1 MKKTNIYYVVNYII
15 ILMVAFL
22 NYKIINYTNNYME
35 KTYNYNI
42 LIVISPII
50 CVILFGVSIGLA
62 SFFKEINAS
71 GKWKKDINKLLI
83 IGLPSL
89 IISLLPLLVYIEVIP
104 YYFAV
109 NNMLFISKLFQILL
123 GYTIISSFHK

>member
-1 MKKTNIYYVVNYII
+1 MKKTNINYIINYII
-15 ILMVAFL
+15 ILVIAFF
-22 NYKIINYTNNYME
+22 NYKVINHTNNYIK

-42 LIVISPII
+42 LLVIFPII
-50 CVILFGVSIGLA
+50 CLILFGISIGLI
-62 SFFKEINAS
+62 SFFKEINTC
-71 GKWKKDINKLLI
+71 GKWKKDTNKLII

-89 IISLLPLLVYIEVIP
+89 IISLLPLLVYIGIIP